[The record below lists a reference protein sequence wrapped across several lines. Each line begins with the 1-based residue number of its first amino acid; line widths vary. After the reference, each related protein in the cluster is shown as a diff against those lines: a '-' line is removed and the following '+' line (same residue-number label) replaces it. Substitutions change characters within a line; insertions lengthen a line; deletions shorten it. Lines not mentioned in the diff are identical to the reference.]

1 MIWGFFFAI
10 FVNVMLEKREILNKE
25 SIHVTIERLCH
36 QLIEVHN
43 NFDNTV
49 LIGVQPRGTYLNNR
63 ILERLK
69 QTVQNNNIE
78 SGNVDISF
86 YRDDLMRREEPIL
99 PEVMDISISLESKNV
114 VLIDDVLFTGRSI
127 RSAIDALM
135 TFGRPKSIE
144 LLTLI
149 DRRFSRHLPIQPDY
163 RGRQIDVYDNQK
175 VVVDWD
181 KETRK
186 DCVYIINKV

>member
-1 MIWGFFFAI
+1 
-10 FVNVMLEKREILNKE
+10 MLKQREILDRE
-25 SIHVTIERLCH
+25 SIIITIERLCH

-63 ILERLK
+63 ILKKLK
-69 QTVQNNNIE
+69 LIMPHSQIE

-86 YRDDLMRREEPIL
+86 YRDDLMRREEPIV
-99 PEVMDISISLESKNV
+99 PEKMDMNLSLEDKNV
-114 VLIDDVLFTGRSI
+114 ILIDDVLFTGRSI

-135 TFGRPKSIE
+135 TFGRPRSVE

-149 DRRFSRHLPIQPDY
+149 DRRFSRDLPIQPNY
-163 RGRQIDVYDNQK
+163 VGKTIDAIESEK
-175 VVVDWD
+175 IVVQW
-181 KETRK
+181 KETNGIDR
-186 DCVYIINKV
+186 VLIRQ